1 MEAKPK
7 VEEELDGR
15 APKPIPEG
23 GAAGEEGM
31 DDFAFIT
38 GATVVT
44 GIVEMDVV
52 DNESIGSSEVEYT
65 GESESSVVRFC
76 FL

>member
-1 MEAKPK
+1 VEVKPK
-7 VEEELDGR
+7 VEEELEGR

-31 DDFAFIT
+31 GAFAFIT
-38 GATVVT
+38 GAALAT
-44 GIVEMDVV
+44 GIVGIDVV
-52 DNESIGSSEVEYT
+52 GSESIGSSEVEYT